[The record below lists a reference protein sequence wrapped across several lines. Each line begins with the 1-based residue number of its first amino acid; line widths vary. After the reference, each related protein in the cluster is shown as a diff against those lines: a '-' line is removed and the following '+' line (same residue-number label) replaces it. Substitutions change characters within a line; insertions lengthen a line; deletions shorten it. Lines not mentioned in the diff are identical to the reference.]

1 MIKLDDVSFGY
12 DKMPLLS
19 ALDIC
24 LEKGDFCAVIGGNG
38 AGKSTFLKGLA
49 GLLKPLSGKILREGT
64 LHYVPQQ
71 AQLNLDFPINLREFI
86 LLGAQRPERL
96 SAALKL
102 MSLNDYREKPL
113 NTLSGGQVQRAVFAR
128 MMLSKAKIL
137 LLDEPFSM
145 MDAQTTL
152 TCLATLKTKAKEG
165 RTVICVLHDYELV
178 RHYFPKTLILARKM
192 LAFGATQAVL
202 TPDVMHKAH
211 KL

>member
-1 MIKLDDVSFGY
+1 VITLKDISFGY
-12 DKMPLLS
+12 HKTPLLS
-19 ALDIC
+19 ALDMRF
-24 LEKGDFCAVIGGNG
+24 EKGDFCAVIGGNG

-49 GLLKPLSGKILREGT
+49 GLLAPQSGRLHCEGT

-71 AQLNLDFPINLREFI
+71 AQLNLDFPLSLHDFI
-86 LLGAQRPERL
+86 LLGAQSPQRL
-96 SAALKL
+96 NAALKL
-102 MSLNDYREKPL
+102 MNLSDYAQQQL
-113 NTLSGGQVQRAVFAR
+113 NTLSGGQVQRAIFAR
-128 MMLSKAKIL
+128 MMLSQATIL

-152 TCLATLKTKAKEG
+152 TCLTFLKSKAKEG
-165 RTVICVLHDYELV
+165 CTVICVLHDYELV
-178 RHYFPKTLILARKM
+178 RHYFPKTLILARKI